1 MEALVVGMQHQQ
13 RLLTCSLLLLKW
25 QQAVRVHYELRTLH
39 CEPVQLKQ
47 AIHLNSANH
56 QVLAQAA
63 ARLLCRQKSN
73 VLALADMQCLM
84 TNSYRAP
91 RRHCPQGQ
99 CSLFPISMSE
109 ADARLLRRFMHRLHK
124 HSYGLCR

>member
-1 MEALVVGMQHQQ
+1 MQSVEALVVGMQHLQK
-13 RLLTCSLLLLKW
+13 LLTCSLLPLKW
-25 QQAVRVHYELRTLH
+25 QQEVTVHHELRTLH

-47 AIHLNSANH
+47 AIHLNSANR

-73 VLALADMQCLM
+73 VLALTDMQCFM

-91 RRHCPQGQ
+91 RRHCPQAPVFLV
-99 CSLFPISMSE
+99 S
-109 ADARLLRRFMHRLHK
+109 HTHV
-124 HSYGLCR
+124 